1 MLTAPLFVF
10 SLSLHVAVRTP
21 HHADGSAPLRVQ
33 VVAAARAALGPAHA
47 LSRRMEAL
55 LLSDGDGDGGGGGG
69 GGGGVT
75 RAAETAAVECYYR
88 PHVAQQQVR
97 TTRAPARRKRCES
110 KR

>member
-55 LLSDGDGDGGGGGG
+55 LLSDGDGDGDGDDGGGG
-69 GGGGVT
+69 T
-75 RAAETAAVECYYR
+75 WAAVECYYR